1 MDLRQPVLVP
11 LESSDIYDLVYSFSV
26 SFSSCLYLA
35 LLLVYHVSCIYVQL
49 ILLGVVSIEN
59 KFIEQEKIEKELK
72 ELKAAGVDGVMVDV
86 WWGIIELKGPKH
98 MIDLPQELVPTDS
111 KIGLKIQAV
120 MSFHQCGGN
129 VGDVVYTPL
138 PKWVLEVGE
147 KDPDIFYT
155 NRAGIRN
162 KEYLS
167 LGVDNQRLFQ
177 GRTPI
182 EIYRDYMAS
191 FTENMLD
198 LLQAGAI
205 IDIEV
210 GVGSSGELRYPSYPE
225 ALGWKFPGIGE
236 FQCYDKYM
244 KEDFRETADK
254 AVKPK
259 YNLPGD
265 AGTYNDTP
273 DKAGFFKKGGNYQT
287 EYSKFFLTWYSNK
300 LTIHGDQIIGE
311 ANKVFR
317 GFPVKIAAKLKNS
330 SAPSTKSVYV
340 SGIHWWFKDRS
351 HAAELT
357 AGYYNLSDRD
367 GYRPIAKMLSRH
379 YASLNFTC
387 LEMKDNEQA
396 AEAMSALK
404 NLSSRPNGIN
414 LHGPPKLKMAGLA
427 YLRLSDDLMKQH
439 NFDIFK
445 KFVHK
450 MHADLDPSP
459 NFANPTP
466 LQSSQREIPI

>member
-1 MDLRQPVLVP
+1 
-11 LESSDIYDLVYSFSV
+11 
-26 SFSSCLYLA
+26 
-35 LLLVYHVSCIYVQL
+35 
-49 ILLGVVSIEN
+49 
-59 KFIEQEKIEKELK
+59 
-72 ELKAAGVDGVMVDV
+72 
-86 WWGIIELKGPKH
+86 
-98 MIDLPQELVPTDS
+98 
-111 KIGLKIQAV
+111 
-120 MSFHQCGGN
+120 
-129 VGDVVYTPL
+129 
-138 PKWVLEVGE
+138 
-147 KDPDIFYT
+147 
-155 NRAGIRN
+155 
-162 KEYLS
+162 
-167 LGVDNQRLFQ
+167 
-177 GRTPI
+177 
-182 EIYRDYMAS
+182 MAS

-210 GVGSSGELRYPSYPE
+210 GLGSSGELRYPSYPE

-244 KEDFRETADK
+244 KEDFRETADE

-367 GYRPIAKMLSRH
+367 GYRNIAKMLSRH

-396 AEAMSALK
+396 AEAMSAPQELVQQV
-404 NLSSRPNGIN
+404 LSSGWKEFIDVAGENALATYDGTAYDQILLNVRPNGIN

>member
-1 MDLRQPVLVP
+1 MGDHRTKRPKT
-11 LESSDIYDLVYSFSV
+11 YDWSAYKSF
-26 SFSSCLYLA
+26 F
-35 LLLVYHVSCIYVQL
+35 LLIQ
-49 ILLGVVSIEN
+49 
-59 KFIEQEKIEKELK
+59 
-72 ELKAAGVDGVMVDV
+72 
-86 WWGIIELKGPKH
+86 
-98 MIDLPQELVPTDS
+98 

-129 VGDVVYTPL
+129 VGDVVYIPL

-162 KEYLS
+162 KEYLLS

-210 GVGSSGELRYPSYPE
+210 GLGSSGELRYPSYPE

-236 FQCYDKYM
+236 FQCYDEYM
-244 KEDFRETADK
+244 KEDFRETADE

-259 YNLPGD
+259 YNRPGD

-273 DKAGFFKKGGNYQT
+273 DKAGFFKK
-287 EYSKFFLTWYSNK
+287 
-300 LTIHGDQIIGE
+300 GDQIIGE

-330 SAPSTKSVYV
+330 SAPSRKSVYV

-396 AEAMSALK
+396 AEAMSAPQELVQQV
-404 NLSSRPNGIN
+404 LSSGWKEFIDVTGENALARYDGTAYDQILLNVRPNGIN

-450 MHADLDPSP
+450 MHADLVS
-459 NFANPTP
+459 AN
-466 LQSSQREIPI
+466 